1 MNDRTSKEG
10 VDKERE
16 KEGCDD
22 NLKHQVLGRE
32 CVVFGKKHRCCN
44 RDEPFRRHEG
54 KIPYGFPP
62 IGSFDKAC

>member
-1 MNDRTSKEG
+1 MNNRARKKR

-16 KEGCDD
+16 KEGRDD

-32 CVVFGKKHRCCN
+32 CVVFGKKHCCRN
-44 RDEPFRRHEG
+44 RDEPCRRHEG